1 MLLIR
6 NEVYSMAI
14 WLCSYSIIKYEGV
27 GRYLIEGIGSIQE
40 TNQYNP
46 NATTSPTNRNLGT

>member
-1 MLLIR
+1 
-6 NEVYSMAI
+6 MAI

-46 NATTSPTNRNLGT
+46 NATTSPTNRNLGTWIQYADKTER